1 MQLNKQEE
9 ELIELF
15 RRLRVVDQMTLVSRI
30 RQLAPPPTTV
40 TDKRDT
46 CANCGKTYDLH
57 LKGTYC
63 RIGSDLK
70 WFPSKLANAIRKSA
84 TGS

>member
-30 RQLAPPPTTV
+30 RQLAPPPAP
-40 TDKRDT
+40 RR
-46 CANCGKTYDLH
+46 A
-57 LKGTYC
+57 
-63 RIGSDLK
+63 
-70 WFPSKLANAIRKSA
+70 
-84 TGS
+84 